1 MIFLNRFN
9 MLISKINFK
18 KIKNILTKLRYKFML
33 LIKKTKKTCTIFS
46 RIIEATLIND
56 EERIKQRNIYKN
68 IIRFLLFFKLFFIF

>member
-33 LIKKTKKTCTIFS
+33 LIKKTKKTCTMFS

-56 EERIKQRNIYKN
+56 EERIKQRNISKN
-68 IIRFLLFFKLFFIF
+68 IIIFLLFFKLFFI